1 MGIHVINKSQSSE
14 EVKQEQ
20 KPNSHRASSKSLSDR
35 DSMDARSIPDE
46 EMRVQV
52 KVILREFY
60 QN

>member
-1 MGIHVINKSQSSE
+1 MGIHVIHKSQSSE
-14 EVKQEQ
+14 EVKLEH
-20 KPNSHRASSKSLSDR
+20 KPNSQRASSKSLSDR